1 MVRLLRGGLAAALAL
16 FLLLWCAVPALAAD
30 WTDFGGT
37 PERQHRSTEDWTV
50 PGDEWWHVLAWVG
63 TSPSQP
69 LLVGGKLYHIA
80 ANPQGVPWKG
90 VPPGAWLYRYDLAS
104 LPLGG
109 PDYVLDGWLPEYRV
123 ARQNNDPNE
132 FGWSHG
138 HLTYD
143 PATGGFYWG
152 TADGCL
158 AAWKPGMSEP
168 VFQPLY
174 RKVPGDVRVVS
185 APLVLSPDVVALG
198 TAPMPGTRG
207 PGGVWV
213 VSGMLTSGTSRAVW
227 DWIPAAV
234 TSSFVKVTADRFLV
248 GVDAIGGRGEVRC
261 YQVGSRGLELVTSW
275 GNNGRILTPAG
286 VPASFAVEGPYFY
299 FSDKYG
305 TFYKAELRTG
315 QVVWA
320 RRFDSIRALA
330 WPLALEP
337 SPEGRAEMLAWNYS
351 VGPKAIDVRGDRL
364 FINSSPAV
372 GDRFAYFTVRTV
384 DYTASDWPY
393 GLLVALDK
401 GTGDLAWAVRLA
413 GRGQICPL
421 VWEKARR
428 VLVGDDEGYLTCW
441 DADTGKPRALSVRRE
456 QAGAPDPVAY
466 VELGGVFW
474 PDRPV
479 QKWQQV
485 GGASVELALA
495 DGYLVAGGSW
505 TDVGSAPTGALGV
518 LRLAPPLNLRMKEA
532 IREPSGPVEPGK
544 QVTVRATVELAQGEV
559 PVDTWVGW
567 RWKGESEWRKV
578 QDLTLGPE
586 TREATVS
593 FPVTAPQATQTLEVK
608 VNPDELHPA
617 TETDYRDN
625 AAEVLVEVKEPP
637 PPLDIALSLLY
648 PKELWSGM
656 AVKVWVETWVAQG
669 QGVTTDVVFTVNGQS
684 ASKRVTLRGGRP
696 GPVERTEFWLEAFEP
711 GTLHLKA
718 VVNPRRD
725 PPEVRYDNNS
735 FEVDVP
741 VYYWSQGRKGTGV
754 RVWLSK

>member
-16 FLLLWCAVPALAAD
+16 FLLLSVTVSALAAD

-37 PERQHRSTEDWTV
+37 PERQHRSVEDWTV
-50 PGDEWWHVLAWVG
+50 PGDEGWRVLDWVG
-63 TSPSQP
+63 TSLSQP
-69 LLVGGKLYHIA
+69 LLVDGKLYHIA

-109 PDYVLDGWLPEYRV
+109 PDYILDGWLPEYRA
-123 ARQNNDPNE
+123 ARQNADPDE
-132 FGWSHG
+132 FGWSYG

-158 AAWKPGMSEP
+158 AAWKPGMAEP

-174 RKVPGDVRVVS
+174 RKEPGDTRVVS

-198 TAPMPGTRG
+198 TAPMPGTGG

-213 VSGMLTSGTSRAVW
+213 IRGMLTSGSSQAVW

-234 TSSFVKVTADRFLV
+234 TSSFVKVNEYRFLV
-248 GVDAIGGRGEVRC
+248 GVDGIGGHGEVRC
-261 YQVGSRGLELVTSW
+261 YQVGSQGLGLVTSW
-275 GNNGRILTPAG
+275 GKNGRIVTPAG
-286 VPASFAVEGPYFY
+286 VPASFAVDGPYFY

-305 TFYKAELRTG
+305 TFYKAELATG

-351 VGPKAIDVRGDRL
+351 VGPRSIDVRGDRL

-372 GDRFAYFTVRTV
+372 GDRFVYFTVRTV
-384 DYTASDWPY
+384 DRTASSWPY

-428 VLVGDDEGYLTCW
+428 VLVGDDRGYLTCW
-441 DADTGKPRALSVRRE
+441 DADTGKPRAPSVKRE
-456 QAGAPDPVAY
+456 QSGLPDPVAY
-466 VELGGVFW
+466 LSLGGVFW
-474 PDRPV
+474 TEQPPE
-479 QKWQQV
+479 QWQQL
-485 GGASVELALA
+485 GGASVELTLA

-505 TDVGSAPTGALGV
+505 TDRDGGATGGLAV
-518 LRLAPPLNLRMKEA
+518 LRLAPPLNLRMKGA
-532 IREPSGPVEPGK
+532 VREPSGPVEPGK
-544 QVTVRATVELAQGEV
+544 QVTVRATVELAQGEA
-559 PVDTWVGW
+559 PVETWVGW

-578 QDLTLGPE
+578 QDLTLSPE
-586 TREATVS
+586 TREVAVS
-593 FPVTAPQATQTLEVK
+593 FRVTAPQATRALEVK

-625 AAEVLVEVKEPP
+625 AAEVVVEVKEPE
-637 PPLDIALSLLY
+637 PPLDLALSMLY
-648 PKELWSGM
+648 PKELWAGM
-656 AVKVWVETWVAQG
+656 VVKVWVDAWTVQG
-669 QGVTTDVVFTVNGQS
+669 SGAATEVVFRVNGKS
-684 ASKRVTLRGGRP
+684 ASKRVVLPAGKP
-696 GPVERTEFWLEAFEP
+696 GAVVRSEFGIEAFSP
-711 GTLHLKA
+711 GTLRLEA
-718 VVNPRRD
+718 VVNPGRD
-725 PPEVRYDNNS
+725 PAETRYDNNR
-735 FEVDVP
+735 FAVDVP
-741 VYYWSQGRKGTGV
+741 VYGWSPGPGGEV
-754 RVWLSK
+754 RVWLIR